1 MNRRLRENHRG
12 NAVVT
17 AIVAVFIIV
26 IAAVGYN
33 AYKEN
38 LKSTAADVIRQAGE
52 VAQRYP
58 RANAA
63 IQGSIK
69 DLRNAVAADD
79 RKRIEASTANLNNL
93 INAVRQQ
100 GDQRPAVSASPSP
113 QGGCFDR
120 NGPIPNCN
128 ESPASRPAALPLGR

>member
-1 MNRRLRENHRG
+1 MNRRFRENHRG
-12 NAVVT
+12 NAAVT
-17 AIVAVFIIV
+17 AIAAVFIIV
-26 IAAVGYN
+26 IAVAAYN
-33 AYKEN
+33 AYRDN

-58 RANAA
+58 RSSAA
-63 IQGSIK
+63 IQGSIQ

-79 RKRIEASTANLNNL
+79 RKRIETSTANLNNL
-93 INAVRQQ
+93 LNAVRQQ

>member
-1 MNRRLRENHRG
+1 MNRRFRENHRG
-12 NAVVT
+12 NAAVT
-17 AIVAVFIIV
+17 AIAAVFIIV
-26 IAAVGYN
+26 IAVAAYN
-33 AYKEN
+33 AYRDN

-58 RANAA
+58 RSSAA
-63 IQGSIK
+63 IQGSIQ